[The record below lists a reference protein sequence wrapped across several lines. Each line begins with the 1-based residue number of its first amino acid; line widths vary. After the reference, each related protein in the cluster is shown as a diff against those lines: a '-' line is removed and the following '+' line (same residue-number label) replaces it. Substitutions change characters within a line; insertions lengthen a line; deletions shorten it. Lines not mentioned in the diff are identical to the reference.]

1 MTPKTLSVRKVYVL
15 ASRWRVCGA
24 SETMTILGIETSCDE
39 TGAALVRDGT
49 KILSNIVTSS
59 LKLHIKAGGI
69 IPEVAAR
76 EQIKCIIPVIDQAL
90 EESFPKTL
98 HHIPY
103 TIHCIDAIAVTV
115 GPGLIG
121 SLLVGTE
128 TAKTLAY
135 LWEKPIIPVN
145 HLTAHLYA
153 NWLELV
159 PKHPSGGIVPAAH
172 LKGGTVPSFPTIGLI
187 ASGGHTDLLLMKGHG
202 KLKWLGGTRDD
213 AAGEAFDKIARLLG
227 LSYPGGPAI
236 ATEAAKFNPS
246 TSLRTR
252 VQSLKF
258 KVDLPRP
265 LIDEEN
271 FDFSFSGLKTAVLR
285 EVNQLKT
292 MKQFNNEA
300 ISYLSF
306 EVQESITDVLVEKTI
321 RAAEKYKVK
330 SIILGGGVTANWR
343 LREKFQSAMHHK
355 LYTIHIPLPHLS
367 TDNAAVIASCAYF
380 NYKPLPW
387 NKIQANPGLYF

>member
-1 MTPKTLSVRKVYVL
+1 
-15 ASRWRVCGA
+15 
-24 SETMTILGIETSCDE
+24 MTILGIETSCDE
-39 TGAALVRDGT
+39 TAAAIVQDGT
-49 KILSNIVTSS
+49 KILSNVVASS
-59 LKLHIKAGGI
+59 QKLHIKTGGI
-69 IPEVAAR
+69 IPEVASR
-76 EQIKCIIPVIDQAL
+76 EQVKYVIPTIDEAIKQCNND
-90 EESFPKTL
+90 S
-98 HHIPY
+98 
-103 TIHCIDAIAVTV
+103 IDAIAVTV

-159 PKHPSGGIVPAAH
+159 PKHLSGGVAPQSDAAGTFDVPPAAH

-246 TSLRTR
+246 TSLRAR

-285 EVNQLKT
+285 EVIKLKT
-292 MKQFNNEA
+292 TRLCQGFGGQVKQGSNLPRRQVGEA

-330 SIILGGGVTANWR
+330 SIILGGGVTANRR

-355 LYTIHIPLPHLS
+355 PYTIHIPLPHLS